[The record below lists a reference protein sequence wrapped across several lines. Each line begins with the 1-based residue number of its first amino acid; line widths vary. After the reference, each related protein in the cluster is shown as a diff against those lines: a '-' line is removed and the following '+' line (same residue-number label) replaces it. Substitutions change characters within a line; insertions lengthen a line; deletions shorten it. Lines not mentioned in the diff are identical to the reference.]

1 MSEVIQMISKQ
12 GGKYMLKN
20 KKFLASSITAAAVA
34 AAFVPAASA
43 AEEVQF
49 KDVSGNY
56 ATAVDFLLANGITNG
71 ISDTEFGTYSS
82 VKRVDAAVMIARVLG
97 FDPTAEYEDAGF
109 TDVNSRGAWAVNAL
123 VEYGIL
129 NGTSETTFS
138 PDAPLTRNQTAKLI
152 ANAAE
157 LDINDNVSKSQF
169 DDVNKNFA
177 KYVDALVKAGITYG
191 KDAKTFDA
199 YANVTRGQ
207 LALFIDRAKEHFGFM
222 DLMVMHTNDTHAYL
236 DRSVYRATA
245 INEVRANNKNSILL
259 DAGDAFSGDLYF
271 NAFKGQA
278 DVAMMNYLGYDAMTF
293 GNHEFDLGASAE
305 GHKALTDFIKA
316 AKFPFVSANVDFGK
330 DPLFAGLQSKTY
342 ASNYNN
348 GQIYNGVILNVNGH
362 QVGVFGL
369 TTEETPSISSVGSVE
384 FKNYIDSAKASVK
397 AFEDLG
403 VDKIIAL
410 SHIGFDDSINFD
422 NDLELA
428 KQVEG
433 IDIIVGGHTHSKL
446 SEPVVSLEH
455 DAATI
460 LVQANEYGKFLGT
473 LDVTFNPLG
482 EISAYGGELLNTDHT
497 AQEPTTFAANK
508 GASDL
513 LAPYK
518 AEVEKIKAEST
529 GVSTSVLLDG
539 RRASDTD
546 NKSSVRFSETNLGN
560 LMTDGMLAKAKTV
573 NNKTVIAL
581 QNGGG
586 IRASIEPGDITVGD
600 VLKVMP
606 FGNALAILELTGAEI
621 KTALEHSVSQ
631 APKENGAFLHVAGMK
646 FEYDSTKA
654 AGSRVTKV
662 EVQTGAD
669 TFEPLADATKYFV
682 ATNTF
687 TAKGGDGYD
696 VFKKAYTE
704 GRVSEPGIVDYT
716 SFIDYIKTLTKV
728 EPTVEGRIV
737 DVATPAQ

>member
-1 MSEVIQMISKQ
+1 
-12 GGKYMLKN
+12 MLKN
-20 KKFLASSITAAAVA
+20 KKFLASGITAAAVA

-43 AEEVQF
+43 EEVNF
-49 KDVSGNY
+49 SDVSANY
-56 ATAVDFLLANGITNG
+56 AEAVDFLLANGITDG
-71 ISDTEFGTYSS
+71 MTETEFGTYSS
-82 VKRVDAAVMIARVLG
+82 VKRVDAAVMIARALNL
-97 FDPTAEYEDAGF
+97 DPKADYEDAGF
-109 TDVNSRGAWAVNAL
+109 KDVNARGAWAVNAL
-123 VEYGIL
+123 VQLGIID
-129 NGTSETTFS
+129 GTSKTTFS
-138 PDAPLTRNQTAKLI
+138 PDAPLTRNQTAKLL

-157 LDINDNVSKSQF
+157 LEVNDNVTKSQF
-169 DDVNKNFA
+169 ADVNSNFA
-177 KYVDALVKAGITYG
+177 KYVDALVNAGITKG
-191 KDAKTFDA
+191 KDANTFDA

-207 LALFIDRAKEHFGFM
+207 LALFLDRAKEHFGYM

-245 INEVRANNKNSILL
+245 IKELRAKHENSILL
-259 DAGDAFSGDLYF
+259 DAGDVFSGDLYF
-271 NAFKGQA
+271 NAYEGQA

-293 GNHEFDLGASAE
+293 GNHEFDLGGSAE
-305 GHKALTDFIKA
+305 GHKSLTEFIKA
-316 AKFPFVSANVDFGK
+316 ANFPLISSNVDFSK
-330 DPLFAGLQSKTY
+330 DPLFEGLQSKTY
-342 ASNYNN
+342 ASNYKD
-348 GQIYNGVILNVNGH
+348 GHIYNGVILNVNGH
-362 QVGVFGL
+362 EVGVFGL
-369 TTEETPSISSVGSVE
+369 TTEETPTISSVGSVE

-403 VDKIIAL
+403 VDKIIAV
-410 SHIGFDDSINFD
+410 SHIGYDDSLNFD
-422 NDLELA
+422 NDKELA

-446 SEPVVSLEH
+446 SEPFVSMEN
-455 DAATI
+455 DAPTI

-473 LDVTFNPLG
+473 LDVTFNPWG
-482 EISAYGGELLNTDHT
+482 EISAYYGELLNTDNT
-497 AQEPTTFAANK
+497 AQEPTTYAADP
-508 GASDL
+508 GAVKL

-518 AEVEKIKAEST
+518 AEVEKIKTQST
-529 GVSTSVLLDG
+529 GVSTNILLDG
-539 RRASDTD
+539 KRAADTED
-546 NKSSVRFSETNLGN
+546 KSSVRFNETNLGN

-573 NNKTVIAL
+573 NDKTVIAL

-631 APKENGAFLHVAGMK
+631 VPKENGAFLHVAGMK

-662 EVQTGAD
+662 EVKTGDDSFAPI
-669 TFEPLADATKYFV
+669 EDATKYFV

-687 TAKGGDGYD
+687 TAKGGDGYE
-696 VFKKAYTE
+696 VFKKAYIE

-716 SFIDYIKTLTKV
+716 SFIDYIKTLDKV
-728 EPTVEGRIV
+728 EPKVEGRIV
-737 DVATPAQ
+737 DVSKPVAQ